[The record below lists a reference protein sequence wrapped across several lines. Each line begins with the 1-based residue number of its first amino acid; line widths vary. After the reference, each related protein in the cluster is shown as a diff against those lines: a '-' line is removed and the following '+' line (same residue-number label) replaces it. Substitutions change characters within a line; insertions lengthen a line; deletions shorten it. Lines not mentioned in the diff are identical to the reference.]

1 MYDKVGF
8 WLDREDIR
16 DDMSLISNRLCN
28 AEEVVNRET
37 GEVKIRGKLDN
48 LRVSV
53 CYGGCRVVG
62 SLAGYYN
69 TNNIYPVDRGTTKKA
84 ITKISDNLG
93 VDVNKAKVTSLE
105 FGTVLLLNNKVSEY
119 LKCLGEMSS
128 KFNRC
133 NVSSDTLYY
142 KKGNRQSPVVY
153 AFYDKIKEARV
164 KGLSVPIGFEGQH
177 LLKYEFRLRGH
188 LARQLKV
195 GDVKASTLHD
205 EYFYQMLLNK
215 WRDDYFAI
223 KKRKQ
228 IDFTRMSK
236 IKTVNDAINV
246 YYAILE
252 GEDVCKASS
261 FVEALKNANV
271 FSNRTGYYR
280 LRLKLQEIRNN
291 NPLAVSDKLIKELDD
306 AILNTCAYT

>member
-1 MYDKVGF
+1 MYDKVSF
-8 WLDREDIR
+8 WLDREDIGG
-16 DDMSLISNRLCN
+16 DMPLISNRLCN
-28 AEEVVNRET
+28 IEEVVNRAT
-37 GEVKIRGKLDN
+37 GEVKTRGKLDN

-69 TNNIYPVDRGTTKKA
+69 TNNIYPVDRGTTEKA

-93 VDVNKAKVTSLE
+93 VDVSKAKVTSLE

-142 KKGNRQSPVVY
+142 TKGNRQTTVVY
-153 AFYDKIKEARV
+153 AFYDKIKEARA
-164 KGLSVPIGFEGQH
+164 KGLSVPIGFESQH
-177 LLKYEFRLRGH
+177 LLKYELRLKGH
-188 LARQLKV
+188 LARQLKTGV
-195 GDVKASTLHD
+195 VKASTLHD
-205 EYFYQMLLNK
+205 KPFYQMLLDK

-228 IDFTRMSK
+228 IDFTCMGN
-236 IKTVNDAINV
+236 IKTVKDAINV
-246 YYAILE
+246 YFAALE

-261 FVEALKNANV
+261 FVEALKNADV
-271 FSNRTGYYR
+271 FSNRVDYCR
-280 LRLKLQEIRNN
+280 LRHKLQEIRNN
-291 NPLAVSDKLIKELDD
+291 NPLAVSDKLIKELDNV
-306 AILNTCAYT
+306 ISNTCAYI